1 MTDAELIAG
10 VRNGDPRAERALYDQ
25 HVDRVYRLAH
35 RMAGDETLA
44 RDFTQDTFVRAFERM
59 GDFRGD
65 ASLATW
71 LHAIAVNVILN
82 GLKKV
87 TRIRWREE
95 GMDELPEVAA
105 VTPKAEPDLK
115 QRLHAAIDALPPGYR
130 MVFVMHDVEGYT
142 HEEIAASLGI
152 EPGTSKAQ
160 LSRARGKLRE
170 ALAEFAGE
178 WAS

>member
-1 MTDAELIAG
+1 VTDAELIAG
-10 VRNGDPRAERALYDQ
+10 IRNGDPRAERMLYDR
-25 HVDRVYRLAH
+25 HVDRVYRLAY
-35 RMAGDETLA
+35 RMSGDETLA
-44 RDFTQDTFVRAFERM
+44 RDFTQDAFVRAFERF
-59 GDFRGD
+59 GEFRGD

-87 TRIRWREE
+87 KRIRAREE
-95 GMDELPEVAA
+95 GMDVLPD
-105 VTPKAEPDLK
+105 TPEMRRTAEPDLK
-115 QRLHAAIDALPPGYR
+115 RRLHAAIEALPDGYR

-152 EPGTSKAQ
+152 QSGTSKAQ

-170 ALAEFAGE
+170 AMADFAGE

>member
-1 MTDAELIAG
+1 M
-10 VRNGDPRAERALYDQ
+10 LYDR

-35 RMAGDETLA
+35 RMSGDETLA
-44 RDFTQDTFVRAFERM
+44 RDFTQDAFVRAFERF
-59 GDFRGD
+59 GEFRGD

-87 TRIRWREE
+87 KRIRSREE
-95 GMDELPEVAA
+95 GMDVLPDVPEMRR
-105 VTPKAEPDLK
+105 TAEPDLK
-115 QRLHAAIDALPPGYR
+115 RRLHAAIAALPDGYR

-152 EPGTSKAQ
+152 QPGTSKAQ